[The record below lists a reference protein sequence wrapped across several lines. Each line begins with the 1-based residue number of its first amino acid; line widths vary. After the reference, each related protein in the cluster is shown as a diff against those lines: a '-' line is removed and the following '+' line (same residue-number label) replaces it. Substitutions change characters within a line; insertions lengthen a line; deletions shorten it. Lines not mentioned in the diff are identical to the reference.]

1 MVLRQ
6 MFIDQMV
13 SYISLQTY
21 RLDDCRIQMFLRWL
35 KSHSSAV
42 RNAESNFVRA
52 ELSSQ
57 ASIHDGLKDAL
68 QTWFESLSFSG
79 LIWEYELILTEIRW
93 WRGLDE
99 RSLASILSE
108 DYED

>member
-21 RLDDCRIQMFLRWL
+21 RLDDCRLQMFLRWL
-35 KSHSSAV
+35 RSHSSAI
-42 RNAESNFVRA
+42 RNAERVFDPA
-52 ELSSQ
+52 EIPNQ
-57 ASIHDGLKDAL
+57 DSIRNNIKKNLES
-68 QTWFESLSFSG
+68 WFESLPFSG

-99 RSLASILSE
+99 RSLARILSE